1 MPNLSFVISIIAGLL
16 WVVAFLF
23 LRKPFGMPWPPRFQE
38 REGALRKLSFKQ
50 YVCLLG
56 ALSWGFAMFVSS
68 VVDNYLQGRF
78 SGKPAS
84 HTSAVW
90 MVFELVWW
98 LAAGCLF
105 GWVVWG
111 GSRKA

>member
-16 WVVAFLF
+16 WVVVFRF
-23 LRKPFGMPWPPRFQE
+23 LRKPLGIK
-38 REGALRKLSFKQ
+38 REGALRKLSFNQ

-56 ALSWGFAMFVSS
+56 ALSWGFAMFISS
-68 VVDNYLQGRF
+68 VVDNYLQGML
-78 SGKPAS
+78 SGKPAP

-98 LAAGCLF
+98 LAGGCLF
-105 GWVVWG
+105 GWLMSG
-111 GSRKA
+111 GDRMA